1 MNAKGQP
8 DLWQGV
14 GAGAAAGLAGTFAMS
29 LFQKLWARLAGTGS
43 HPLDTLH
50 PAERG
55 WPESVQEVRQPGTRG
70 PDDATVEAAAW
81 ISRALLGRDL
91 SQEERKVAG
100 PLLHYLSGA
109 AAGAAYGALAE
120 VAPGATAGGGVPFG
134 LAVWLAADEV
144 IVPLLGLT
152 PPPQDNP
159 ARRHVLAFL
168 AHCVYGATA
177 EAVRRG
183 LRGYRP

>member
-1 MNAKGQP
+1 
-8 DLWQGV
+8 
-14 GAGAAAGLAGTFAMS
+14 MS
-29 LFQKLWARLAGTGS
+29 LFQRAWARLAGTGG
-43 HPLDTLH
+43 HPLDRMH
-50 PAERG
+50 PPERG
-55 WPESVQEVRQPGTRG
+55 WTDSVQEVRQPGTRG

-91 SQEERKVAG
+91 TPDERKVAG

-109 AAGAAYGALAE
+109 VAGAAYGVLAE
-120 VAPGATAGGGVPFG
+120 MAPRVTAGGGVPFG
-134 LAVWLAADEV
+134 LAVWLAADEG

-159 ARRHVLAFL
+159 PHRHLLAAM
-168 AHCVYGATA
+168 AHCVYGGTT

-183 LRGYRP
+183 LRGT